1 MIPRVYPSLYD
12 TPSTTLIAVGIGI
25 AIVLL
30 IQLIVGRIHQTAKT
44 DHAYLTRFVTTL
56 VSLVVG
62 VYIAD
67 LLIAGPDTSLLSD
80 SEHDTIL
87 NFIKDTCLMVFSYY
101 FGLKAQTP
109 VEPAGGG
116 SGSDNA
122 GGGGGIATTDN
133 GGPTSEG

>member
-1 MIPRVYPSLYD
+1 
-12 TPSTTLIAVGIGI
+12 
-25 AIVLL
+25 
-30 IQLIVGRIHQTAKT
+30 
-44 DHAYLTRFVTTL
+44 
-56 VSLVVG
+56 VG

>member
-1 MIPRVYPSLYD
+1 MSEPRPYPSLYD
-12 TPSTTLIAVGIGI
+12 TTSTTLIAVGVGVG
-25 AIVLL
+25 IVLL
-30 IQLIVGRIHQTAKT
+30 IQLVLERVRQTAKT

-67 LLIAGPDTSLLSD
+67 LLLSGPDTSLLSD

-87 NFIKDTCLMVFSYY
+87 GFIKDTCLMVFSYY

-109 VEPAGGG
+109 PDNNESGGG
-116 SGSDNA
+116 KA
-122 GGGGGIATTDN
+122 TEGIGVGDR
-133 GGPTSEG
+133 EG

>member
-1 MIPRVYPSLYD
+1 MIERVYPSLYD
-12 TPSTTLIAVGIGI
+12 NTNTTLIAVGIGI
-25 AIVLL
+25 SIVLL

-109 VEPAGGG
+109 PDSVSA
-116 SGSDNA
+116 
-122 GGGGGIATTDN
+122 GGGIATAATATDSEA
-133 GGPTSEG
+133 PTNEG